1 MFLTIIK
8 ILLIV
13 PFTIVMSII
22 CIVAMIVYKN
32 NALFDYLVGFWYQ
45 GLLTLSGVKI
55 TVKGQENI
63 PDSRS
68 CIFVANHASYYDI
81 PAAMIGIGTS
91 RLRIVYKKELER
103 IPVFGWAMKWT
114 GMYIGINR
122 GGGIEAQ
129 QSLDAAI
136 NRIKNGDSVLLF
148 PEGTRTNDGKLQ
160 PFKRGAFNIAT
171 KAGVPIVPVVINGS
185 YTVMS
190 RNTFKITPGTITLT
204 IEQSIIPPEES
215 GKSSELEVMELVHQA
230 IEEHYIEQ

>member
-1 MFLTIIK
+1 MLLTIIK

-13 PFTIVMSII
+13 PFTIIMSIV

-32 NALFDYLVGFWYQ
+32 NALFDSLVGFWYK
-45 GLLTLSGVKI
+45 GLLALGGVKI
-55 TVKGQENI
+55 SVKGLENI

-81 PAAMIGIGTS
+81 PAAMIGLGTN

-103 IPVFGWAMKWT
+103 IPIFGWAMRWT
-114 GMYIGINR
+114 GMYIAINR
-122 GGGIEAQ
+122 GRGVEAQ
-129 QSLDAAI
+129 QSLDRAI

-148 PEGTRTNDGKLQ
+148 PEGTRTSDGKLQ

-171 KAGVPIVPVVINGS
+171 KAGVPIVPVIINGS

-190 RNTFKITPGTITLT
+190 RSTFKITPGTITLT
-204 IEQSIIPPEES
+204 IEKPIAPPDEG
-215 GKSSELEVMELVHQA
+215 GKSSELEVMDLVHQS
-230 IEEHYIEQ
+230 IEQHYINQ